1 MDFGACVDVSTEE
14 DPIAVCECQMGKIF
28 DDSGLECVDPPPTTP
43 TPRPIPT
50 MKPAVKAVTT
60 GMTKT
65 ASTLL
70 IIFVTITL
78 VIFAVLRIFDHG
90 RYTLFISILYRTVEE
105 IHFSE

>member
-1 MDFGACVDVSTEE
+1 MDFGACSDVSTDE

-28 DDSGLECVDPPPTTP
+28 DDAGLECVDPPATTP

-50 MKPAVKAVTT
+50 MKAAVKAVAS

-70 IIFVTITL
+70 IVFVTITII
-78 VIFAVLRIFDHG
+78 IFGVLRIFDHG
-90 RYTLFISILYRTVEE
+90 R
-105 IHFSE
+105 

>member
-1 MDFGACVDVSTEE
+1 
-14 DPIAVCECQMGKIF
+14 MGKIF
-28 DDSGLECVDPPPTTP
+28 DDSGLECVDPPQTTP

-50 MKPAVKAVTT
+50 MKAAVKSVTS

-78 VIFAVLRIFDHG
+78 VIFGVLRIFDHG
-90 RYTLFISILYRTVEE
+90 RCALFCEFVHGMDRQTNTTIGLN
-105 IHFSE
+105 